1 MVRGMKTHVPRLVSL
16 LVLVT
21 AAALAAPADPAT
33 KVQPAAAKAEELPK
47 IEGMEVARAGGG
59 FLGVAITG
67 GTFKISFYDAK
78 RKPAQADVSR
88 ALLRWDPKYKQGSER
103 VVLTLSGDGKALAS
117 AKTIR
122 PPYAFKLFITLLKDA
137 AGAEEAAAGETL
149 VIDFRG

>member
-1 MVRGMKTHVPRLVSL
+1 MVRGMKTHVARLIL
-16 LVLVT
+16 LAVLL
-21 AAALAAPADPAT
+21 AAGAQAAPANAAA
-33 KVQPAAAKAEELPK
+33 KAQPAAAKVEEPPK

-78 RKPAQADVSR
+78 RKPAQADVAR

-103 VVLTLSGDGKALAS
+103 VVLTLGADGKSLAS

-137 AGAEEAAAGETL
+137 AGSEETAAGEVL